1 MRRYYFDQNN
11 DRRTSFTGCYTDNQQ
26 QPDISNDTNGLMIQ
40 SALTQGGHQ
49 VVDYQ
54 IVRDDREEILKHL
67 HEWVCSVDVVITSG
81 GTGLAKRDVT
91 LETVEPL
98 FDKPIP
104 GFAGLMTAMAY
115 RNDYGVQS
123 LAYRSS
129 AGVCRQCLIFCL
141 PGLPRLI
148 KVGMEK
154 IILPEVSIC
163 TSNCKSNG
171 HNMKKS
177 DVTINRP
184 PCISYI

>member
-1 MRRYYFDQNN
+1 MTKTMTEEHPLRAAILTISSS
-11 DRRTSFTGCYTDNQQ
+11 RTF
-26 QPDISNDTNGLMIQ
+26 SNDTNGLMIQ

-123 LAYRSS
+123 LAYRPS

-154 IILPEVSIC
+154 IILPEVFHLYEQLQ
-163 TSNCKSNG
+163 K
-171 HNMKKS
+171 
-177 DVTINRP
+177 
-184 PCISYI
+184 